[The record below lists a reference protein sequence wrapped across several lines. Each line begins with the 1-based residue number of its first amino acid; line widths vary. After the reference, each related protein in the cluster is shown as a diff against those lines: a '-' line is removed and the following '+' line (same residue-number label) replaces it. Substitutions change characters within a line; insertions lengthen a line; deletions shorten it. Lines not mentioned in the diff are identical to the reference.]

1 MPPKAA
7 KNTEVPTT
15 LEDLV
20 ATVKAL
26 TVSSEAMREQLAS
39 STTTINGLST
49 RLTTIETLLKVTQA
63 ENVTLKEEL
72 QGSYSEVS
80 NLKNKLNNL
89 EQYQRSWSIRVAG
102 LAIPTADENDSNK
115 VKHHLYEKFL
125 KPILAGA
132 VQQMILPSLPLCD
145 EILERAHILPA
156 KDNAVK
162 SIIARFYCRDMRALC
177 FMLRKE
183 FAPKEAVTRAAT
195 RTSGALDTSRP
206 KYLYQMYDDLTRT
219 NFLKMKAIGDDKR
232 VHQCWA
238 TNGQLKFR
246 LVDSEQVR
254 KVHNVFDTIDQ
265 ILS

>member
-7 KNTEVPTT
+7 KSAEVGPTT
-15 LEDLV
+15 LDDLV

-26 TVSSEAMREQLAS
+26 TASSEAMREQLAS

-63 ENVTLKEEL
+63 ENVSLKEEL

-80 NLKNKLNNL
+80 NLKSKLNNL
-89 EQYQRSWSIRVAG
+89 EQCQRSWSIRVAG
-102 LAIPTADENDSNK
+102 LAIPVADENDSNK
-115 VKHHLYEKFL
+115 VKHHLYENLL

-132 VQQMILPSLPLCD
+132 VEKMILPSLPLCD

-183 FAPKEAVTRAAT
+183 FAPKEVITRAAT
-195 RTSGALDTSRP
+195 RNSGAQDNSRRRP
-206 KYLYQMYDDLTRT
+206 
-219 NFLKMKAIGDDKR
+219 
-232 VHQCWA
+232 HQD
-238 TNGQLKFR
+238 QLPEDEGHR
-246 LVDSEQVR
+246 
-254 KVHNVFDTIDQ
+254 
-265 ILS
+265 

>member
-63 ENVTLKEEL
+63 ENAVLKEEL

-89 EQYQRSWSIRVAG
+89 EQYQRSWSTRVA
-102 LAIPTADENDSNK
+102 ADENDSNK

-219 NFLKMKAIGDDKR
+219 NFLKMKAIVDDKR